1 MGINQYVSYCF
12 NKHSFLQSTC
22 KAIASCIVFHNCYAK
37 NETKIGTLGKA
48 PIYQNDYGV
57 WQFRTW
63 LADGNKKSSENKVV
77 K

>member
-1 MGINQYVSYCF
+1 
-12 NKHSFLQSTC
+12 
-22 KAIASCIVFHNCYAK
+22 VFHNCYAK